1 MARWPYLEKVA
12 VEHLTSVMGKRTA
25 TRTPADLEALAADG
39 FLRVTR
45 GPGSDNGVT
54 DSPLLDVES
63 FGTTET
69 SAWERA
75 EDARQAVHA
84 LRGKAVNGVLVDT
97 VSTASGPVL
106 VDWGNPGI
114 YRYVASYRF
123 AFRKQF

>member
-1 MARWPYLEKVA
+1 MARWPHLEKLAVA
-12 VEHLTSVMGKRTA
+12 HLTAATGKRAA
-25 TRTPADLEALAADG
+25 TKTPDNLEAEAAEG
-39 FLRVTR
+39 FYRVTR
-45 GPGSDNGVT
+45 GPGSDDGVT

-69 SAWERA
+69 SAWELA
-75 EDARQAVHA
+75 EDARQAVHK

-114 YRYVASYRF
+114 HRYVASYRF
-123 AFRKQF
+123 AFRQQ